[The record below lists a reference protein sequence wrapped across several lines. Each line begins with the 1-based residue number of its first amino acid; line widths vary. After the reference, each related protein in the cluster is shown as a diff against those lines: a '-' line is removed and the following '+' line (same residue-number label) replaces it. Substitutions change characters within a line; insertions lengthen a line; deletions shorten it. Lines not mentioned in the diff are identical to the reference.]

1 MVTKPGTIPV
11 HINRRLGTS
20 SYFCDWPITDLSLL
34 VRLLNRDGVRYI
46 DNGLTY
52 NTFEGG
58 HFVIGTQGGYYEIFA
73 SVTENAPDVGQW
85 HIPPGA
91 HGVTVATGPPSDYEG
106 GQS

>member
-34 VRLLNRDGVRYI
+34 VRLLNRDGARFI
-46 DNGLTY
+46 DNHTAY
-52 NTFEGG
+52 NTFEAGS
-58 HFVIGTQGGYYEIFA
+58 FVIGTQGGYYEIFA
-73 SVTENAPDVGQW
+73 SVTENAPDAGQW

-91 HGVTVATGPPSDYEG
+91 RGVTVATGHPEG
-106 GQS
+106 DES